1 MGLDIYETRVGGH
14 TSHAPFGR
22 GCSGKMPVFPRPRL
36 MLANLFCLYVCVG
49 HIRGI
54 MYMGG
59 KLGGYSGDA
68 SFDHFHDLGLDYELD
83 RVRLQRVKVWA
94 NSNGLAGFEA
104 SYTANDT
111 LNSPLDS
118 GRAVSTL
125 FNLIYSTPN
134 PPPDFSI
141 SLQQGDILESMS
153 GHYDQ
158 LNDIYV
164 VNAVC
169 FSVLRSSGS
178 REEYCAGKRVGWST
192 SIIGPV
198 VGFYGTTGLQFDQ
211 FGVYIDPEQWRE
223 RPTRM
228 LQGTRYGLSRSRS
241 ANLFDDFLELGSP
254 FAMSIHN
261 LTVHATGSIVKGLS
275 ITYQLDSGEEMTVL
289 HGSLEVA
296 STQTTIIFED
306 GDYLQSTE
314 VGLPAS
320 SKTWMYTCRD
330 VCTYIDESTPSYIHC
345 KRLIVIYLHCS
356 AGI

>member
-1 MGLDIYETRVGGH
+1 MLGWCSLVPTPTSPPFLYTDVISRGGGSGYETRVGGH
-14 TSHAPFGR
+14 ASHAPFGR
-22 GCSGKMPVFPRPRL
+22 GCSGKMHVFPRPRL
-36 MLANLFCLYVCVG
+36 MLANLFCLYVCVV

-54 MYMGG
+54 LYMGG

-68 SFDHFHDLGLDYELD
+68 NFDHFDDLGLDYELD

-275 ITYQLDSGEEMTVL
+275 VTYQLDSGEEMTVL
-289 HGSLEVA
+289 HGSLGA

-320 SKTWMYTCRD
+320 S
-330 VCTYIDESTPSYIHC
+330 
-345 KRLIVIYLHCS
+345 
-356 AGI
+356 